1 MKKFFSVFLAM
12 FLFRIER
19 FLTLPLILGGI
30 IMIKDIIMLV
40 LELICNA
47 FTVVNLMNHTF
58 SFHWFNIVVFLIVL
72 PTSMLNQIIM
82 IVYKVV
88 KNKRVQ

>member
-1 MKKFFSVFLAM
+1 MK
-12 FLFRIER
+12 
-19 FLTLPLILGGI
+19 
-30 IMIKDIIMLV
+30 KDIIMLV